1 MASNAV
7 KHSRN
12 KFENTCSDY
21 PCKAGLISVSTDADT
36 CVTPYLEQQKQNV
49 SVLGIF

>member
-7 KHSRN
+7 KHSRS
-12 KFENTCSDY
+12 KFENKCSDY
-21 PCKAGLISVSTDADT
+21 PCEAGLISASTDADIS
-36 CVTPYLEQQKQNV
+36 VTPYLEQQKHNV